1 MVKCLY
7 VNNKLNGRYIRYYQD
22 GRIEFEG
29 SYKNDLKDGIWKF
42 YLSNSEV
49 DYELEYDNG
58 RLLTELELEDD

>member
-1 MVKCLY
+1 ML
-7 VNNKLNGRYIRYYQD
+7 
-22 GRIEFEG
+22 
-29 SYKNDLKDGIWKF
+29 DLGIWKF